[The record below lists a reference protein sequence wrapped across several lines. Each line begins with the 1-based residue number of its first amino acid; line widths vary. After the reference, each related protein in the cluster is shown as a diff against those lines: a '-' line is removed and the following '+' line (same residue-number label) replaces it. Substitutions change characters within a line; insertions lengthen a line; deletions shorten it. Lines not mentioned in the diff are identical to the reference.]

1 MAPQDKNYR
10 ALIVDDEYYLGQILA
25 QALTHDGIE
34 AVAVTDVDTALSHLQ
49 QESFDIVISD
59 IYLPGKTGVDL
70 FHTAMQKF
78 PEIPFIFMTGNP
90 DLEMAVDFLKKGGY
104 DYIVKPFMIPDFI
117 KKVNHVIQRS
127 NQRRQEQHL
136 VSDLKQI
143 LNKRLQELRIF
154 QDIIESSTDGLIVTD
169 TEGIIVKTNMGL
181 EHITGINDAVLRLRP
196 LSTLEKTTFPQL
208 NFQDILETI
217 QARGNWSGETTG
229 NRLSGEEFIAQI
241 SFFPI
246 LNESG
251 EAFAYAALIKDVT
264 EQRRME
270 QELIS
275 SLKKTTQAQEATIF
289 GLARLAEYRDQATG
303 FHLERIRSY
312 CRELAEAL
320 HRHPEFS
327 KQVDRHFIETLY
339 RTAPLHDIGKVGIP
353 DYILLKAGKLSEQE
367 FEIMKQHTII
377 GYQTLYS
384 IQQQYGDMDFL
395 KMGIEITY
403 CHHER
408 FDGKGYPRGLKGNE
422 IPLSAQILSIAD
434 VYDALTTERVYK
446 KAFSHK
452 KSLEIMM
459 AERGKHFEPRLFDV
473 FLSIAD
479 KFDAIRKQFLEKPH
493 QSVFVT

>member
-1 MAPQDKNYR
+1 MATQDKNYR

-181 EHITGINDAVLRLRP
+181 
-196 LSTLEKTTFPQL
+196 
-208 NFQDILETI
+208 
-217 QARGNWSGETTG
+217 
-229 NRLSGEEFIAQI
+229 
-241 SFFPI
+241 
-246 LNESG
+246 
-251 EAFAYAALIKDVT
+251 
-264 EQRRME
+264 
-270 QELIS
+270 
-275 SLKKTTQAQEATIF
+275 
-289 GLARLAEYRDQATG
+289 
-303 FHLERIRSY
+303 
-312 CRELAEAL
+312 
-320 HRHPEFS
+320 
-327 KQVDRHFIETLY
+327 
-339 RTAPLHDIGKVGIP
+339 
-353 DYILLKAGKLSEQE
+353 
-367 FEIMKQHTII
+367 
-377 GYQTLYS
+377 
-384 IQQQYGDMDFL
+384 
-395 KMGIEITY
+395 
-403 CHHER
+403 
-408 FDGKGYPRGLKGNE
+408 
-422 IPLSAQILSIAD
+422 
-434 VYDALTTERVYK
+434 
-446 KAFSHK
+446 
-452 KSLEIMM
+452 
-459 AERGKHFEPRLFDV
+459 
-473 FLSIAD
+473 
-479 KFDAIRKQFLEKPH
+479 
-493 QSVFVT
+493 